1 MDSDITLF
9 ADMVK
14 KGRKD
19 LHLTQEELAELLGV
33 SASYW
38 GELERSKNLPSLEL
52 FCKSMRTLHLSADY
66 YVYSKGNNDNP
77 FYQQLINLG
86 KQCTDHQLQVLIA
99 TAIALLKPVEGTD
112 TYHTEQTFSYLSK

>member
-1 MDSDITLF
+1 MDLDIALF

-19 LHLTQEELAELLGV
+19 LHMTQEELAELLGV

-66 YVYSKGNNDNP
+66 YIYSKENEDNP
-77 FYQQLINLG
+77 FYQQLVNLG

-99 TAIALLKPVEGTD
+99 TATALLKPAES
-112 TYHTEQTFSYLSK
+112 TEVSYLKQSLSASDK